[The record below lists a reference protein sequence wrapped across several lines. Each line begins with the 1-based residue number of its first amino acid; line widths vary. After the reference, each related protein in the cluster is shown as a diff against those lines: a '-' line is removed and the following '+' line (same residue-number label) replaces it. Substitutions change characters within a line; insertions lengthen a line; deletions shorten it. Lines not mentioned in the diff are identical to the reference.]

1 MGANQIH
8 INEPLIAFTN
18 RGAGLD
24 FGLKKSNGKARGSTE
39 TACNVLEVGN
49 ALTIKFHRTVRMPDD
64 GKMHHLPASLGL
76 FPLYNVSEYRNRVL
90 DRIAKSGGVFLPIWS
105 REALWMSFHSDKRK
119 FALRIF
125 AGGVNVVTGKTM
137 DESKKCDQRSSRR
150 QDYIV
155 VPGQPWLDGIQVE
168 EGVVR
173 QFVAMP
179 CKALPINSFDVFH

>member
-1 MGANQIH
+1 
-8 INEPLIAFTN
+8 
-18 RGAGLD
+18 
-24 FGLKKSNGKARGSTE
+24 
-39 TACNVLEVGN
+39 
-49 ALTIKFHRTVRMPDD
+49 MPDD
-64 GKMHHLPASLGL
+64 GRMHHLPASLGL

-137 DESKKCDQRSSRR
+137 DESKNCDQRSSSR

-179 CKALPINSFDVFH
+179 CRALPINSFDVIY